1 MDNNEDNI
9 SGISSTTFER
19 ETNEG
24 TIPSSNKNTIDKN
37 TLISIIRDWVK
48 NDNEIRELK
57 KQENIRKI
65 ANKTLTTKLIEIMR
79 SNNLD
84 CFDINDGCILYKK
97 TNVKKPLSKKTM
109 IQLLNDFYKNDTDKA
124 NEIGMF
130 LIENREEVVKERI
143 VRKLW

>member
-1 MDNNEDNI
+1 MDNNDDNI
-9 SGISSTTFER
+9 SGISSSTFDE
-19 ETNEG
+19 ETNEK
-24 TIPSSNKNTIDKN
+24 TLESAKKKTIDKQ
-37 TLISIIRDWVK
+37 TLISIIREWVK

-65 ANKTLTTKLIEIMR
+65 ANKTLTTKLVEIMR
-79 SNNLD
+79 SNKLD

-109 IQLLNDFYKNDTDKA
+109 IQLLNEFYKNDIEKA
-124 NEIGMF
+124 NEVGTY
-130 LIENREEVVKERI
+130 LIENREEVIKERI

>member
-1 MDNNEDNI
+1 MNTEIDSMSDI
-9 SGISSTTFER
+9 S
-19 ETNEG
+19 
-24 TIPSSNKNTIDKN
+24 PSSAEEEMELSNLKKQKLIDKQ
-37 TLISIIRDWVK
+37 TLITIIRDWVK

-79 SNNLD
+79 SNQLD

-97 TNVKKPLSKKTM
+97 TNTKKPLSKKVM
-109 IQLLNDFYKNDTDKA
+109 IQLLNDFYKDDTEKA
-124 NEIGMF
+124 KQVGEF

>member
-1 MDNNEDNI
+1 LKNNVFY
-9 SGISSTTFER
+9 TTFESGVGI
-19 ETNEG
+19 ETKV
-24 TIPSSNKNTIDKN
+24 SFSIDKE

-84 CFDINDGCILYKK
+84 CFDINNGCILYKK

-124 NEIGMF
+124 NEVGAY

>member
-9 SGISSTTFER
+9 SNISSSTFDE
-19 ETNEG
+19 ETLNSE
-24 TIPSSNKNTIDKN
+24 NKKTIDKE

-57 KQENIRKI
+57 KEENIRKI

-79 SNNLD
+79 SNKLD
-84 CFDINDGCILYKK
+84 CFDINDGCITYKK

-109 IQLLNDFYKNDTDKA
+109 IQLLNEFYKNDTEKA
-124 NEIGMF
+124 NEVSTF
-130 LIENREEVVKERI
+130 LIENREEVIKERI

>member
-1 MDNNEDNI
+1 MNTEIDSMSDI
-9 SGISSTTFER
+9 S
-19 ETNEG
+19 
-24 TIPSSNKNTIDKN
+24 PSSAEEEMDLSNSKKQKLIDKQ
-37 TLISIIRDWVK
+37 TLITIIRDWVK

-79 SNNLD
+79 SNQLD

-97 TNVKKPLSKKTM
+97 TNTKKPLSKKVM
-109 IQLLNDFYKNDTDKA
+109 IQLLNDFYKDDTEKA
-124 NEIGMF
+124 NQVGAF

>member
-1 MDNNEDNI
+1 MNTEIDSMSDI
-9 SGISSTTFER
+9 S
-19 ETNEG
+19 
-24 TIPSSNKNTIDKN
+24 PSSAEEEMELSNLKKQKLIDKQ
-37 TLISIIRDWVK
+37 TLITIIRDWVK

-79 SNNLD
+79 SNQLD

-97 TNVKKPLSKKTM
+97 TNTKKPLSKKVI
-109 IQLLNDFYKNDTDKA
+109 IQLLNDFYKDDTEKA
-124 NEIGMF
+124 KQVGEF